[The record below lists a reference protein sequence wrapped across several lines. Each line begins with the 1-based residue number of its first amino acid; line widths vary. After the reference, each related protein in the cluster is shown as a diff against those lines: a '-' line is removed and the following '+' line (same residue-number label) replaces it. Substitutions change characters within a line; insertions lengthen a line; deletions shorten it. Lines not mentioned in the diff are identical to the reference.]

1 MHRNVLAGLIA
12 LTALV
17 SIAPTASAQ
26 DIAKLESQVTT
37 FTLDNG
43 LRFLVVERHDA
54 PVFTYFA
61 QVKVGSVNEIIGQT
75 GLAHMFEHMAFKGT
89 DKIGTK
95 NWSKEK
101 KALAQVDLAYAKL
114 HAAKL
119 HGASE
124 AEIEALQAEFE
135 AAQAAAREFVE
146 TNEFGS
152 IVEKAGGTGLN
163 ASTQPDVTTYF
174 YSLPSNKLE
183 LWAYLESER
192 FERPVMREFYTE
204 RDVVIEERR
213 MRTDSTPIG
222 RLIEEFLAMCYMGHP
237 YGQPTIGFLSD
248 LQNFTREEAIALYE
262 KYYVPGNIVIGLA
275 GDVDPDEVRELAEKY
290 FGDWKA
296 KPVPEPVR
304 TVEPEQKAER
314 RLAMPDPGQPFLL
327 VAYHKPSVNSPD
339 APVFDVITTLFANG
353 RSSRLN
359 QRLVKDEKKAVAVG
373 AITQLPGRLY
383 PGLLLVYVVPA
394 KGVPAQDCEA
404 AVLEE
409 LDRLR
414 EEPLG
419 AEELE
424 GVKTRIKANFIRQ
437 VQSNTGM
444 IATLVGAEL
453 LQGDWRKG
461 ITYPLEIDAVT
472 AADIQRVA
480 QETFVE
486 TNRNVGYIVT
496 EEKGADDAS

>member
-1 MHRNVLAGLIA
+1 MHRSVLATILA
-12 LTALV
+12 LTALLALTSPV
-17 SIAPTASAQ
+17 VAQ
-26 DIAKLESQVTT
+26 DIGKLEDQVKT

-43 LRFLVVERHDA
+43 LRFLVVERPDA

-61 QVKVGSVNEIIGQT
+61 QVKVGSVNEIQGMT

-89 DKIGTK
+89 DKIGTSD
-95 NWSKEK
+95 WSKER
-101 KALAQVDLAYAKL
+101 KALEEADEAYAAY
-114 HAAKL
+114 HRAKVG
-119 HGASE
+119 GADD
-124 AEIEALQAEFE
+124 AEVEALFAKFTELQD
-135 AAQAAAREFVE
+135 AAREYVV

-174 YSLPSNKLE
+174 YSMPSNKLE

-192 FERPVMREFYTE
+192 FKNPVMREFYTE

-213 MRTDSTPIG
+213 MRTDSSPIG
-222 RLIEEFLAMCYMGHP
+222 RLIEEFLAMCYLGHP
-237 YGQPTIGFLSD
+237 YGQPTIGHMSD
-248 LQNFTREEAIALYE
+248 LQLFTREEAMDLYSQ
-262 KYYVPGNIVIGLA
+262 YYVPGNLVIGIA
-275 GDVDPDEVRELAEKY
+275 GDATVDEVRELAQEY

-296 KPVPEPVR
+296 APVPEPVR
-304 TVEPEQKAER
+304 TVEPPQKSER

-327 VAYHKPSVNSPD
+327 MAYHKPDANHPD
-339 APVFDVITTLFANG
+339 APVFDVITSLFANG
-353 RSSRLN
+353 RSSRLHE
-359 QRLVKDEKKAVAVG
+359 RLVKDEKKAVAVG
-373 AITQLPGRLY
+373 AITQIPGELY
-383 PGLLLVYVVPA
+383 PGLFLTYSVPS
-394 KGVPAQDCEA
+394 KGVPALDCESA
-404 AVLEE
+404 MTEE
-409 LDRLR
+409 LERLKN
-414 EEPLG
+414 EPVS

-424 GVKTRIKANFIRQ
+424 GVKTRMKANFIRQ

-461 ITYPLEIDAVT
+461 ITYPLDIDAVT

-486 TNRNVGYIVT
+486 TNRNVGYIIT
-496 EEKGADDAS
+496 EEEGADDAS